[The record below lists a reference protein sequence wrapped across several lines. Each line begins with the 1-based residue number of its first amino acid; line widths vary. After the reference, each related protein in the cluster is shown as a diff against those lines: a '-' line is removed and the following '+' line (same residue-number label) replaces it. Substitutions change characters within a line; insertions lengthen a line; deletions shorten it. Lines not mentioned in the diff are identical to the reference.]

1 MNRRK
6 TVFLNDSLRNED
18 RVFEVVA
25 VPGHKGDSHVLP
37 KRQLTEIYRW
47 TIGQNVTALDRV
59 TRLNNGSLVNA
70 GILVRS
76 LVLREVINIDGGIID
91 SHLFSIHAHHNAAGI
106 DRVNHATPRRHFANT
121 GIRSH
126 VALHTSAH

>member
-6 TVFLNDSLRNED
+6 TIFLNDSLRNED

-25 VPGHKGDSHVLP
+25 IPRHKGDSHVLP
-37 KRQLTEIYRW
+37 KGQLTEIYRW

-59 TRLNNGSLVNA
+59 TRLNNGTLIDA

-91 SHLFSIHAHHNAAGI
+91 SHLFGIHAHHNAAGI
-106 DRVNHATPRRHFANT
+106 DRVNHTTPRRHLAHT
-121 GIRSH
+121 G
-126 VALHTSAH
+126 V

>member
-6 TVFLNDSLRNED
+6 TIFLNDSLRNED

-47 TIGQNVTALDRV
+47 AICQNITSLDRV
-59 TRLNNGSLVNA
+59 TRLNNGALVDA

-76 LVLREVINIDGGIID
+76 LVLSEVINIDGRIID
-91 SHLFSIHAHHNAAGI
+91 SHLFGVHTHHNATRI
-106 DRVNHATPRRHFANT
+106 DRVNHTTARRHFAHT

-126 VALHTSAH
+126 IALHSRAY